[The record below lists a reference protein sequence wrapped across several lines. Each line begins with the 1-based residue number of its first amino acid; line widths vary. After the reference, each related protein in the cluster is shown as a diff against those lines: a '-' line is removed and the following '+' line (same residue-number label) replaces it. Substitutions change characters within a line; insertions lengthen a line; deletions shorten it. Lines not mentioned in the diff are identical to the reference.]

1 MKAIEF
7 KNVSKTYLDGKEEF
21 LALKS
26 TNLAIETG
34 EFVAIIGPSGSGKST
49 FLTLA
54 GGLQTPTEG
63 EILINGQSIYQLS
76 AKELGKIRF
85 KEIGFILQSSNLIP
99 YLSVRN
105 QFRLIDKIN
114 KKSRQDEMEDLL
126 AQLEISGVADK
137 YPEDLSGGQKQ
148 RVAIAKALYNNPTLI
163 LADEPTASLD
173 SERAFEVV
181 KILAKESKAKN
192 KAIVMV
198 THDLRL
204 IDQCDRVF
212 EMSDGV
218 LTEKK

>member
-7 KNVSKTYLDGKEEF
+7 KEVSKTYLDGKEEF
-21 LALKS
+21 LALKP
-26 TNLAIETG
+26 TNLAIEAG

-54 GGLQTPTEG
+54 GGLQTPTKG
-63 EILINGQSIYQLS
+63 EIRINGRSLTNLS
-76 AKELGKIRF
+76 AKELGKVRF
-85 KEIGFILQSSNLIP
+85 KEIGFILQASNLIP
-99 YLSVRN
+99 YLRVRD

-114 KKSRQDEMEDLL
+114 KENRDAEMNRLL
-126 AQLEISGVADK
+126 EQLEIQAIADK

-148 RVAIAKALYNNPTLI
+148 RVAIAKALYNHPTLI

-181 KILAKESKAKN
+181 NILAKESKAKN

-212 EMSDGV
+212 EMADGV
-218 LTEKK
+218 LREKY